1 MVQLGL
7 TLGGTV
13 KGDPVKEIVKAAFDH
28 GINFI
33 DTAEGVSKPTQ
44 LFAGVISRSVR
55 TGYASGQSEV
65 EMSASLTTTVTVV
78 LTCTNQW
85 SSAP

>member
-1 MVQLGL
+1 MVKPGL

-33 DTAEGVSKPTQ
+33 DTAEGVLEVSR
-44 LFAGVISRSVR
+44 FVRVISRNVR

-65 EMSASLTTTVTVV
+65 EM
-78 LTCTNQW
+78 
-85 SSAP
+85 